1 MNDGYG
7 SQRSER
13 STGGGLFSSHR
24 QLPPSNNQNLS
35 GRRTSESILTSSR
48 GPLRKQS
55 SNMWHHSLPKDHNPW
70 NAGLDTQRIAHEL
83 EWDDQQLDEE
93 GMTSARLARAKA
105 FAANHFVHKEMHPHT
120 KKFTPQFRD
129 LDERAM
135 VATLCHTRAFAKNL
149 RELKYKNRRL
159 ANRSSQ
165 NVIEC
170 MTLDDAPVPA
180 YDGPG
185 GAGDAGFADFAAVDT
200 KPYSTGVLS
209 KAATGVRSLKE
220 LQYRRSQEHVA
231 AGRVWLARDA
241 SYLPPGMHFRR
252 VNAFHR
258 DTYVT
263 R

>member
-1 MNDGYG
+1 
-7 SQRSER
+7 
-13 STGGGLFSSHR
+13 
-24 QLPPSNNQNLS
+24 
-35 GRRTSESILTSSR
+35 
-48 GPLRKQS
+48 
-55 SNMWHHSLPKDHNPW
+55 MWHHSLPKDHNPW

-170 MTLDDAPVPA
+170 MTLDDAPLPA